1 MRMILKYGTADYISS
16 NFLKATFHKLYLILS
31 WVLCLILLWLSLE
44 CNIYS
49 DNKMLPQP
57 YYRYT
62 ELWFMIEF
70 YDDFP
75 RQKLSS
81 LDFSLP
87 NLETNE
93 VMKNDD
99 ILQYFFWY
107 LLGVCISYT
116 RSLTFFPTYDNYFP
130 NHWSTQNSFTFGI
143 GPAGPLTFVLIY

>member
-1 MRMILKYGTADYISS
+1 MRITILKYGTADYISS
-16 NFLKATFHKLYLILS
+16 NFLKAAFHKLYLIHS

-99 ILQYFFWY
+99 ILQYFFIDICWVCALATLVRSHSSQPTIITFPIIDQRRIPL
-107 LLGVCISYT
+107 LLG
-116 RSLTFFPTYDNYFP
+116 
-130 NHWSTQNSFTFGI
+130 
-143 GPAGPLTFVLIY
+143 